1 MKMEIP
7 AVQLLDQVKP
17 NQASPPNVYLPV
29 FWILNIIFFLFNIV
43 NKLLTVAMI
52 ADVRVK

>member
-17 NQASPPNVYLPV
+17 NQASPV
-29 FWILNIIFFLFNIV
+29 FWIRNIFSFSLFNIV
-43 NKLLTVAMI
+43 NKRLTVVMI
-52 ADVRVK
+52 ADVCLR